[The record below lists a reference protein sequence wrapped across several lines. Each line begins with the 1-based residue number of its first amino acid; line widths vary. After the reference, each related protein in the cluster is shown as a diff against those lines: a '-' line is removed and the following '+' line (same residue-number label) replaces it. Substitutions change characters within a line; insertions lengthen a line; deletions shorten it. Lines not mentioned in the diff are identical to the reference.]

1 MTSQSAGA
9 NEVRYRYVLV
19 ALDGSKFAAA
29 AAHTGRA
36 LAARFGAE
44 LHTVSVAE
52 HADEVEV
59 LRSDAAAVLGPDS
72 APEHVHV
79 VVGDDPAAAIAET
92 AAGLGS
98 SLVCLSTHG
107 RGRVTGAVV
116 GSVARSLLQGTQEP
130 IVAVGPFADRPR
142 PFSSTAPVP
151 LSVPRLV
158 ACVDGSPPSESL
170 LPVAGAW
177 ADALG
182 MSLTILTVAEPAPP
196 PVRLDATWNR
206 RHGPEEDADSYIRR
220 LGEKWKGV
228 AKEVNAQVVYDPLSP
243 ADGLRT
249 YLEQHPAGMVA
260 VTTHARTGLRRVLLG
275 ADAANIVHA
284 STAPALVVP
293 LRAESDAQPSPPP
306 GSTPVA

>member
-1 MTSQSAGA
+1 MTPQSSGGK
-9 NEVRYRYVLV
+9 EVLYRYVLV

-36 LAARFGAE
+36 LAARFDAE

-52 HADEVEV
+52 DADEVEV
-59 LRSDAAAVLGPDS
+59 LRSDAAAVLGPDG
-72 APEHVHV
+72 AAEHVHV
-79 VVGDDPAAAIAET
+79 VVGDDPAAVIAET

-98 SLVCLSTHG
+98 SLLCMSTHG
-107 RGRVTGAVV
+107 RGRVTGAVT
-116 GSVARSLLQGTQEP
+116 GSVARSLLQRTREP
-130 IVAVGPFADRPR
+130 IVAVGPFADRPG
-142 PFSSTAPVP
+142 PFSSGAPIP

-196 PVRLDATWNR
+196 PVRPDATWYR
-206 RHGPEEDADSYIRR
+206 RHGPEEDADAYIRR
-220 LGEKWKGV
+220 LGEKWRDA
-228 AKEVNAQVVYDPLSP
+228 AKEVNAEVVYDPISP

-249 YLEQHPAGMVA
+249 YLDQNPAGMVA
-260 VTTHARTGLRRVLLG
+260 VTTHARSGLRRVLLG

-293 LRAESDAQPSPPP
+293 VS
-306 GSTPVA
+306 G